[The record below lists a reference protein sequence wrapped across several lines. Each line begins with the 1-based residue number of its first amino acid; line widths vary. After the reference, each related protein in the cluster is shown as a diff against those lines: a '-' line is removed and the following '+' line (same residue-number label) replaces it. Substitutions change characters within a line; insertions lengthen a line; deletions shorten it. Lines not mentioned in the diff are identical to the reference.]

1 MTTQVFN
8 DAEEARLQRND
19 HVLALDQ
26 FSPWR
31 EHVRTFDADAYYVV
45 YPAAEGGWLVRC
57 LPPSSKSLAQ
67 RVPMPEAWAGLG
79 CAELQEVSG
88 VSDATFCHPGRF
100 IAGAK
105 SRDGALELA
114 AAALA
119 QQFWDERVEA
129 VRALRAGFE
138 RSLKEQAG

>member
-8 DAEEARLQRND
+8 DAEQRRLQRND

-26 FSPWR
+26 YIPWR
-31 EHVRTFDADAYYVV
+31 EHVRTFDADAYYVI
-45 YPAAEGGWLVRC
+45 YPAAEGGWIVRC
-57 LPPSSKSLAQ
+57 LPPDSKSLKQ

-88 VSDATFCHPGRF
+88 VSDATFCHAARF

-105 SRDGALELA
+105 SRDGALSMAKAAFKQQRQDEQRQAARSLA
-114 AAALA
+114 ATMKK
-119 QQFWDERVEA
+119 VED
-129 VRALRAGFE
+129 
-138 RSLKEQAG
+138 QAG